1 MALANKA
8 KKPAILVDG
17 LVARCKAMEQVKQ
30 LINKSGFPFATPFM
44 GKALTGKT
52 SGLRFVEAHTDRM
65 DGPACTPIA
74 LMPLAIR

>member
-1 MALANKA
+1 
-8 KKPAILVDG
+8 
-17 LVARCKAMEQVKQ
+17 
-30 LINKSGFPFATPFM
+30 M
-44 GKALTGKT
+44 GSNCYTEDDFDKALTGKT